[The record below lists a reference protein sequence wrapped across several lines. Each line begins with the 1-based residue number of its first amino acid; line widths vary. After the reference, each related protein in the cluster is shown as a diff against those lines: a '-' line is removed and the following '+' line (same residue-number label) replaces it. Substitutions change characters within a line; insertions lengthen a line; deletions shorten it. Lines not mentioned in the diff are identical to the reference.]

1 MATKKVE
8 LRRKN
13 DGTFEEEIVVRSDWD
28 IIDNVPAVFPP
39 EAHTHPV
46 EDIDATGTLNS
57 TTFLRGDGVWSAA
70 GDIIALENAAGD
82 GLIWDAV
89 NNEFDVIKSTTQ
101 QAEEGLNDTSF
112 MTPLKVAQAI
122 AALAEAGASV
132 EISATAPANPEEGD
146 LWFDSSTLDLY
157 IFYNDGDST
166 QWVGIGGGG
175 GSASVDYLTTTIATG
190 NWSGT
195 DPVTAVKTV
204 SGILSTDKPLI
215 DIDLSSVAFANV
227 EAKQTEYAKIFRVAA
242 TDDDEITFFATEAPT
257 EELVIQIKV
266 VR

>member
-46 EDIDATGTLNS
+46 EDIDATGTLDS

-89 NNEFDVIKSTTQ
+89 NNEFDVMKASTE
-101 QAEEGLNDTSF
+101 QAEEGVVDTHF
-112 MTPLKVAQAI
+112 MTPLKTAQAI
-122 AALAEAGASV
+122 AALVEDGANV
-132 EISATAPANPEEGD
+132 VISTTAPEDPAEGD
-146 LWFDSSTLDLY
+146 LWFDSTTLDLY
-157 IFYNDGDST
+157 IYYDDGDST
-166 QWVGIGGGG
+166 QWVGVGGGTGDSSPQNIDG
-175 GSASVDYLTTTIATG
+175 GTAFTSFAVSDIILDGG
-190 NWSGT
+190 N
-195 DPVTAVKTV
+195 A
-204 SGILSTDKPLI
+204 
-215 DIDLSSVAFANV
+215 
-227 EAKQTEYAKIFRVAA
+227 
-242 TDDDEITFFATEAPT
+242 
-257 EELVIQIKV
+257 
-266 VR
+266 

>member
-46 EDIDATGTLNS
+46 EDIDATGTLDS

-70 GDIIALENAAGD
+70 GDIITIENAAGD
-82 GLIWDAV
+82 GLVWDNV
-89 NNEFDVIKSTTQ
+89 NNEFDVMKASTE
-101 QAEEGLNDTSF
+101 QAEEGAVDTHF
-112 MTPLKVAQAI
+112 MTPLKTAQAI
-122 AALAEAGASV
+122 AALSGGAVSETLTV
-132 EISATAPANPEEGD
+132 
-146 LWFDSSTLDLY
+146 TLD
-157 IFYNDGDST
+157 S
-166 QWVGIGGGG
+166 
-175 GSASVDYLTTTIATG
+175 G

-195 DPVTAVKTV
+195 APVTQTV
-204 SGILSTDKPLI
+204 NVTGILETDNPIIDIVFSGTYNTDTARAIEWNKIYRIDTLNAQITAFAIEAPLI
-215 DIDLSSVAFANV
+215 NL
-227 EAKQTEYAKIFRVAA
+227 
-242 TDDDEITFFATEAPT
+242 P
-257 EELVIQIKV
+257 IQIKV